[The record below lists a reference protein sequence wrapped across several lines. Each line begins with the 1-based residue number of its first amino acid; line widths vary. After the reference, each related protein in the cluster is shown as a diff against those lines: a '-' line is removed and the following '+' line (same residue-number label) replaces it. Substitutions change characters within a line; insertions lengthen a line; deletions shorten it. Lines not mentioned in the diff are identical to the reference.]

1 MRPILIVGARD
12 VGKTT
17 LIRRL
22 ISDMSRPIGGFCT
35 EKRLTDSTG
44 AHSVYLHPAGLP
56 LQARSYT
63 PDNRVGRWDGRTFW
77 SPRPPSLPRRCWMP

>member
-22 ISDMSRPIGGFCT
+22 ISDTSRPIGGFCT

-56 LQARSYT
+56 PSGALLHPGQ
-63 PDNRVGRWDGRTFW
+63 PGGPLGRTDHAG
-77 SPRPPSLPRRCWMP
+77 LPRCL

>member
-1 MRPILIVGARD
+1 MCPILIVGARD

-22 ISDMSRPIGGFCT
+22 ISHTSRPIGGFCT
-35 EKRLTDSTG
+35 EKRLTDLTG

-63 PDNRVGRWDGRTFW
+63 PDNRWAAGTDGPCRP
-77 SPRPPSLPRRCWMP
+77 SPLSLILWGPPA